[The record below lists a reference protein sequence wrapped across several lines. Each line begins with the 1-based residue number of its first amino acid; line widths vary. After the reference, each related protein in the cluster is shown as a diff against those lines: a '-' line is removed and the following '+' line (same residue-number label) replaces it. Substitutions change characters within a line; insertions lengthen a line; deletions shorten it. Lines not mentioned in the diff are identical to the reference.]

1 MKLQLNGVPLE
12 VQITTLADLLTVRGF
27 GGAKV
32 ATAVNGVFVPALT
45 RVDHTLSDGDCIEV
59 LAPMQGG

>member
-1 MKLQLNGVPLE
+1 MKLQLNGESLE
-12 VQITTLADLLTVRGF
+12 AEVRTLADLLENQGF

-32 ATAVNGVFVPALT
+32 ATAVNGDFVPAGL
-45 RVDHTLSDGDCIEV
+45 RADHPLSAGDVIEV